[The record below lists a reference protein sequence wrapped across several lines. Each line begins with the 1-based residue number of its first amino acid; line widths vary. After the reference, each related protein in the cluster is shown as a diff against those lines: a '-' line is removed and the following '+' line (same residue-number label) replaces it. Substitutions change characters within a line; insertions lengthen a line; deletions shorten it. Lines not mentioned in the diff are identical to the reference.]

1 MTDNIDRP
9 VITLEAAQRVLWAFG
24 DTNLGVEPGGFF
36 SALHVAIQRA
46 DLENRA
52 RLAVAFPEDVAA
64 VAAVKEQ
71 PWGLDWL
78 RSIVKADLDGRE
90 RGLDFTPADAG
101 MVGLIKGRQYVGAVT
116 GMLRGERVTRDVT
129 FTAARD
135 QDPEPFIRDR
145 EDTPDQDRV
154 FVVHPHGSA
163 PHLFVAG
170 SIRPVAVS
178 A

>member
-9 VITLEAAQRVLWAFG
+9 VITLEVAQQVLWHFG
-24 DTNLGVEPGGFF
+24 DTNLGVEPGGFW
-36 SALHVAIQRA
+36 AAQLVAMTRA
-46 DLENRA
+46 DLQHRA
-52 RLAVAFPEDVAA
+52 RLALAFPEHVAA
-64 VAAVKEQ
+64 VEAVKNQ

-78 RSIVKADLDGRE
+78 RGIVKADLDGRD
-90 RGLDFTPADAG
+90 RGLDFTAADG
-101 MVGLIKGRQYVGAVT
+101 VVGLIKGRQYVGAVT
-116 GMLRGERVTRDVT
+116 GMLRGERVSRDIT